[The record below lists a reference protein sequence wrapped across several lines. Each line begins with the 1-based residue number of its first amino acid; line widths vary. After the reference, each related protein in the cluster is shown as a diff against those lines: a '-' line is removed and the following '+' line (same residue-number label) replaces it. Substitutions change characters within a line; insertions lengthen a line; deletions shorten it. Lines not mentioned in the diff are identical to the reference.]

1 MRFSFNIKKRDVF
14 ALLGMIVLVGFV
26 IAQTPPNPPN
36 PGHSGNDIQV
46 TGVAGY
52 PTLSVWSDWIQK
64 NVSNLLN
71 RVNILEVNPP
81 KAEVGAEFSVGSGT
95 TTIPAVGN
103 VVGWRRLEFT
113 LRNNL
118 NAIQR
123 VRVRLNSTLGSNV
136 NTGSCPEMI
145 LDASNNF
152 QATCNGAGL
161 TSFLSTSSQCD
172 TPANTDWF
180 SVDLYGLNS
189 TNYKSRIDRDG
200 ISKLVV
206 ILCDDSPNT
215 GSVSFEVY
223 VTPYAYR
230 IDDRRLQTYI
240 PPNSLIFT
248 SYTGT

>member
-81 KAEVGAEFSVGSGT
+81 KAEVGAEFFVGSGT
-95 TTIPAVGN
+95 YGAERLKLSYIP
-103 VVGWRRLEFT
+103 LT
-113 LRNNL
+113 SY

-123 VRVRLNSTLGSNV
+123 IRVHVTSTTGSRV
-136 NTGSCPEMI
+136 GPFSCPEMI

-206 ILCDDSPNT
+206 ILCDDSPDT
-215 GSVSFEVY
+215 GSVSFQVY

>member
-95 TTIPAVGN
+95 TTN
-103 VVGWRRLEFT
+103 VVRWRRLEFT

-223 VTPYAYR
+223 VTPYSHR
-230 IDDRRLQTYI
+230 ISDRRLV
-240 PPNSLIFT
+240 PSMPSMNPLIFYYV
-248 SYTGT
+248 SGN